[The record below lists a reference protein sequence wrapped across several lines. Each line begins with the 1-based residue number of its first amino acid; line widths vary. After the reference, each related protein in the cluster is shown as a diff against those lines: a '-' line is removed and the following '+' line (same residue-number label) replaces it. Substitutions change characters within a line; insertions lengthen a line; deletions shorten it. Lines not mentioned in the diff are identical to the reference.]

1 MLLCCTPD
9 PNAYYGVF
17 KKLKTSFAGGPL
29 LGKDFEC
36 VQRIFALAG
45 EWQAGIHV
53 LTRIASRGGDGGGSG
68 EAVTC
73 DGGDSTGTV
82 AWWHTMVEDSFL
94 SMQAWLF
101 PSK

>member
-53 LTRIASRGGDGGGSG
+53 LTRIASRGGGAAVAAAKQLLVMEGTAQAKLRGG
-68 EAVTC
+68 V
-73 DGGDSTGTV
+73 
-82 AWWHTMVEDSFL
+82 
-94 SMQAWLF
+94 
-101 PSK
+101 P

>member
-1 MLLCCTPD
+1 MD
-9 PNAYYGVF
+9 
-17 KKLKTSFAGGPL
+17 GPL

-53 LTRIASRGGDGGGSG
+53 LTRIASRGSGVGGGSG

-73 DGGDSTGTV
+73 DGGDSAGIV
-82 AWWHTMVEDSFL
+82 VWWHTMVEDSFCQCRL
-94 SMQAWLF
+94 GYFLQNDSDSMNH
-101 PSK
+101 S

>member
-1 MLLCCTPD
+1 M
-9 PNAYYGVF
+9 
-17 KKLKTSFAGGPL
+17 GGPL

-53 LTRIASRGGDGGGSG
+53 LTRIASRGSGGGSG

-73 DGGDSTGTV
+73 DGGDSAGKV
-82 AWWHTMVEDSFL
+82 AWWRTIVVDGFFPTAGYSILLKFLDSG
-94 SMQAWLF
+94 
-101 PSK
+101 